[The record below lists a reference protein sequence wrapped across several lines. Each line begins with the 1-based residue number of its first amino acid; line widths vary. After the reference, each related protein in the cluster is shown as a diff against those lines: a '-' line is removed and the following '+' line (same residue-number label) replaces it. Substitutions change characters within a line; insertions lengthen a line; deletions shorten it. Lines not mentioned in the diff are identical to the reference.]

1 MQMYTGMKNSRFSTT
16 VLSITAECSRLIVHC
31 PKNHLASLF
40 RDPYRYC
47 RQKNG
52 NTHVWNRAVP
62 SCKFSRRSV
71 RDICPWAKIHIFPYR
86 GLPGATIACYT
97 FFRSSYQA
105 IVTPYYSTCNAVT
118 YHVRGQN
125 FGFLCPLG
133 YPKGE
138 KTHLGHMYHYAKV
151 HADWWHQRQ
160 DICPQTDRY
169 IQRITAD
176 LIYNEMHTNIAFVSN
191 NNNTKMHSAVEKR
204 WT

>member
-1 MQMYTGMKNSRFSTT
+1 MQVCMKNSWWSTNIW
-16 VLSITAECSRLIVHC
+16 SITAECSRLIAHC

-71 RDICPWAKIHIFPYR
+71 RDICPWAKVHIFPYR

-133 YPKGE
+133 YPRGRKHIWDTCTIMQKFTLIGG
-138 KTHLGHMYHYAKV
+138 TSAKISV
-151 HADWWHQRQ
+151 PRQ
-160 DICPQTDRY
+160 IDTYKELQQT
-169 IQRITAD
+169 
-176 LIYNEMHTNIAFVSN
+176 
-191 NNNTKMHSAVEKR
+191 
-204 WT
+204 